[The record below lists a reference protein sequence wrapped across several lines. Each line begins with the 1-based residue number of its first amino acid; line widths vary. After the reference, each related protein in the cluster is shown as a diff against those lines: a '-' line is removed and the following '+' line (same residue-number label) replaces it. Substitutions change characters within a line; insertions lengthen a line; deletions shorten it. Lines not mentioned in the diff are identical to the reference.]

1 MLSSLRLIPLQSMVE
16 TGLQVQTLSLG
27 DLLGRGMHPHL
38 VTGHQ
43 FGSDKE
49 VQKKVREKSQELGR

>member
-1 MLSSLRLIPLQSMVE
+1 MN
-16 TGLQVQTLSLG
+16 
-27 DLLGRGMHPHL
+27 PHL

-49 VQKKVREKSQELGR
+49 EQKKVREKNQELGRLR